1 MYQSM
6 KDGERQQMQLQ
17 RQQDQAQSQQLS
29 LEQQQQLQ
37 AENQRLQ
44 QQMRQ
49 WEQQQRQ
56 QQQQAPQ
63 QPAPTRQA
71 DATRGCP
78 YLIHTEY
85 GLTHAPGSRFCHAR
99 RLHICD
105 IAGKDDQ
112 GRFLYQWNL
121 STSGCDSLA
130 PSPAGQE
137 SYGARLQKH
146 LKVYE
151 DD

>member
-49 WEQQQRQ
+49 WEQ

-121 STSGCDSLA
+121 SASGCDSLA

>member
-1 MYQSM
+1 M

-49 WEQQQRQ
+49 WEQQQQRQ

-121 STSGCDSLA
+121 SASGCDSLA

>member
-49 WEQQQRQ
+49 WEQQQ
-56 QQQQAPQ
+56 QQAPQ

-85 GLTHAPGSRFCHAR
+85 GLTHAPRSRFCHAR